1 MTFPRRHL
9 GALWA
14 QESEDETQICVK
26 LATTIVSAFFWQLT
40 WIRRD
45 KKQSTLSTSCH
56 NTLSNIRILLPTYS
70 RKTKHVCHCGCVSE
84 WISSWQ
90 SLLCTPEGPF
100 PSEHPTEAQ
109 AAGLIWNELP
119 GDPQFLAN
127 LQSGCGCGHADQGV
141 LKMVAMCAL
150 NLTRTMRL

>member
-1 MTFPRRHL
+1 MPDSQTWMCINWLQKGSNPTVFPDMKRNEVMKHKNSLKNDPLWNQGILNRQHTEYNGASAWL
-9 GALWA
+9 FPEDICALWA

-56 NTLSNIRILLPTYS
+56 NTLSNTRILLPTYS

-90 SLLCTPEGPF
+90 
-100 PSEHPTEAQ
+100 
-109 AAGLIWNELP
+109 
-119 GDPQFLAN
+119 
-127 LQSGCGCGHADQGV
+127 
-141 LKMVAMCAL
+141 
-150 NLTRTMRL
+150 